1 MFGALGFTQA
11 WQKDYK
17 DQLPF
22 IPPKTPQD
30 SLKAFKT
37 RPGFKID
44 LIASEP
50 LIGSPVAM
58 DFDENANLYVAE
70 YPEYNAYA
78 TLILNSRAVS
88 SFFKIPTTMASTI
101 KVPSSR
107 ITSRTLH
114 LSFATMV
121 ASSLALLLTSGFSK
135 TPTTMVKPTLGKKF
149 SQGLAETMLA
159 KQCSTLSLG
168 A

>member
-1 MFGALGFTQA
+1 MILKIQPFIIFFVFLTALGFTQA

-30 SLKAFKT
+30 SLKLFKA

-58 DFDENANLYVAE
+58 DFDENSNLYVAE

-78 TLILNSRAVS
+78 NPD
-88 SFFKIPTTMASTI
+88 FKQQGRI
-101 KVPSSR
+101 K
-107 ITSRTLH
+107 
-114 LSFATMV
+114 
-121 ASSLALLLTSGFSK
+121 LLQDSNNDG
-135 TPTTMVKPTLGKKF
+135 
-149 SQGLAETMLA
+149 
-159 KQCSTLSLG
+159 
-168 A
+168 

>member
-1 MFGALGFTQA
+1 MLRRIFPISLLLVMVGALGFLQA

-30 SLKAFKT
+30 SLKAFKA

-78 TLILNSRAVS
+78 NPD
-88 SFFKIPTTMASTI
+88 FKQQGRIKLLQDSNNDGIYDKSTI
-101 KVPSSR
+101 FADNIPYAASVFCYDGGIFVGAAPDIWFLQRHQQRWHSR
-107 ITSRTLH
+107 H
-114 LSFATMV
+114 
-121 ASSLALLLTSGFSK
+121 
-135 TPTTMVKPTLGKKF
+135 
-149 SQGLAETMLA
+149 
-159 KQCSTLSLG
+159 
-168 A
+168 